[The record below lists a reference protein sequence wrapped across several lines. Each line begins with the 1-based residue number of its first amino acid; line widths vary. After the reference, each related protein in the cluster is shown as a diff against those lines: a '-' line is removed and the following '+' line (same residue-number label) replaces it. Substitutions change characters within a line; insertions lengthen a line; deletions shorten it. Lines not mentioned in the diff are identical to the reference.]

1 MKRSEIKNILKSV
14 KRANLQIQTYSEEI
28 QRLNSIATKCT
39 PVYSQVPGGGGFS
52 NDKLPNAV
60 EKIIAAEKELLQ
72 AAADYADLHRQAHAL
87 INLVESPEHKTLLN
101 KRYMNFE
108 KWEKIA
114 DDMAYSLQHI
124 FYLHGQ
130 ALDMLVKATKEKD
143 KEKDKSK

>member
-1 MKRSEIKNILKSV
+1 MKRSEIRNILKSV
-14 KRANLQIQTYSEEI
+14 RRANMQIQTYSEEL

-39 PVYSQVPGGGGFS
+39 PAYSQVPGGGGFS

-60 EKIIAAEKELLQ
+60 EKIMAAEKDVLE
-72 AAADYADLHRQAHAL
+72 AVASYADIHRQAHAL
-87 INLVESPEHKTLLN
+87 INLAESPEHKTLLN

-114 DDMAYSLQHI
+114 DDMCYSLQHI

-130 ALDMLVKATKEKD
+130 ALDYLVRAT
-143 KEKDKSK
+143 KDKSK